1 MLLIWDI
8 HITSKHK
15 DRIIQELRSFI
26 QNNNSEQ
33 NIIFL
38 GDYVYHFSYDRAAL
52 LTLYYFFVELFEQGK
67 SVYVLAGNHDRLW
80 NSFVFE
86 EAQKAFDIIQKYNSN
101 HKGKLQ
107 FITQPTQTIV
117 ENTNILFFPF
127 MIQIP
132 ENQPNQQPD
141 RLKNIEYLKTS
152 SNKNEQTSW
161 KINQNLAYYLEK
173 NPDLPASRQGF
184 LIIHHYYFNKTKLPG
199 QKSQFSYK
207 DIALNEELLNLSN
220 TQFISGHL
228 HQACSYKNY
237 LCTGSIRSTSPL
249 ETNQEKLLF
258 QFDTDKNSYKAN
270 PIRINPYVEFQQEK
284 KITKEA
290 MEKAFQELAEN
301 SNNNLIWIQ
310 HIQIEKSDF
319 LPLQY
324 TSLTIVWDTLNYE
337 QLQEYINEDLSKQI
351 WQIKLKKQSVNND
364 ILLEKLQLSSQD
376 NQSFW
381 DRKQLLKE
389 YLLQK
394 YQSEYWEYES
404 FLQELKVL

>member
-15 DRIIQELRSFI
+15 DRIIQELKFFI

-38 GDYVYHFSYDRAAL
+38 GDYVYHFSYDRTAL
-52 LTLYYFFVELFEQGK
+52 LTLYHFFVELFEQGK
-67 SVYVLAGNHDRLW
+67 SVYILAWNHDRLG

-86 EAQKAFDIIQKYNSN
+86 EAQKAFDIIQKYDNN

-107 FITQPTQTIV
+107 FITQPTQTII
-117 ENTNILFFPF
+117 ENKNILFFPF

-132 ENQPNQQPD
+132 ENQTNKQPN
-141 RLKNIEYLKTS
+141 RLKNIEHLQIS

-173 NPDLPASRQGF
+173 NPES

-207 DIALNEELLNLSN
+207 DIALNQELLDN
-220 TQFISGHL
+220 TDLQFISWHL

-249 ETNQEKLLF
+249 ETNQEKFLF
-258 QFDTDKNSYKAN
+258 QFDTDKNIYKAN

-284 KITKEA
+284 KITKET
-290 MEKAFQELAEN
+290 MEKTFQELTEN
-301 SNNNLIWIQ
+301 SNNNLIWTQ

-324 TSLTIVWDTLNYE
+324 TSLTIVWDTLDYE
-337 QLQEYINEDLSKQI
+337 QLQEYINEDLSNQI

-381 DRKQLLKE
+381 DRKKLLKD